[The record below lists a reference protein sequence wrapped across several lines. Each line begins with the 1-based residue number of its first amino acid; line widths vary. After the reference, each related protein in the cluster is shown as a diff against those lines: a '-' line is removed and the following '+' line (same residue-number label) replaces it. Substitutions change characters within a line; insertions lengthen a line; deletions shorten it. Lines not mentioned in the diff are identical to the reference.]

1 MESINWIGRS
11 ALGVLSLSL
20 SGATALAQEN
30 ASSTFRAS
38 ANPRSE
44 DRFPEEARGWAPGD
58 GGLRR
63 KARSAMLDWGTGGFE
78 LQAERLM
85 SSGSLP
91 DAARPGGRRQ
101 RTYAADVRYWESA
114 APGIAFE
121 IGAHLERTSRRAAGG
136 PLLTGTT
143 KTVDKMAYIGV
154 QIGASSIKLVGF
166 DTGGWSGADG
176 RLATRLANGEP
187 AARKGAAIEV
197 GMLGSLPENGRPEP
211 RFTLRL
217 EQGQIAARSGASAT
231 LSWKGRL

>member
-30 ASSTFRAS
+30 ASSTVRAS

-44 DRFPEEARGWAPGD
+44 DRFREEACGWTPRD

-85 SSGSLP
+85 SGGSLP
-91 DAARPGGRRQ
+91 DAARLGGRRQ

-121 IGAHLERTSRRAAGG
+121 VGAHLERTSRRAAGG
-136 PLLTGTT
+136 SLLTGTT
-143 KTVDKMAYIGV
+143 TTVGKMAYVGV
-154 QIGASSIKLVGF
+154 QLGASSIKLVGF
-166 DTGGWSGADG
+166 DTGGWSGAAG
-176 RLATRLANGEP
+176 QLATRLANGEP

-197 GMLGSLPENGRPEP
+197 GMLGSLPGYGRPEP

-217 EQGQIAARSGASAT
+217 ERGQIAARSGASAT